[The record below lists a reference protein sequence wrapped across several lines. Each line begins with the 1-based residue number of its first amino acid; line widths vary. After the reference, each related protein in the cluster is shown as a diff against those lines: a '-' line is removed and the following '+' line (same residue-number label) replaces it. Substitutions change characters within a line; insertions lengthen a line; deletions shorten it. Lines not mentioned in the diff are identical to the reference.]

1 MKKKEIK
8 KHQWGLGTI
17 AVSRIYIIHVSQC
30 ELPTSLGN
38 PSFNKKYYEVAS
50 LLNSKNRKTNQ
61 ETCERNIQKL
71 GIKSGKQK
79 KRDK

>member
-1 MKKKEIK
+1 MYVIKEDLYTKFFRSKKVKKKEIK
-8 KHQWGLGTI
+8 KHQRGLGTI

-50 LLNSKNRKTNQ
+50 LLKIYQ
-61 ETCERNIQKL
+61 
-71 GIKSGKQK
+71 
-79 KRDK
+79 